1 MAKTLIGIIPKYKG
15 EFTAENYKSVTFQ
28 RMNYAKIGEDYYQSL
43 VDDNLGVEL
52 TDTNKWM
59 KLTYKEENDKNIS
72 EAVKRAN
79 DAVDAFNKTLLEH
92 ASITISIN
100 HSDDRASLNG
110 KNIYIKKVSDD
121 SILTT
126 IPIKEG
132 TDSYSYDLQPD
143 TSYYVTTD
151 ELEGYSVPNS
161 GKLSAISNN
170 VREIALKF
178 ESEWFYPTLTRE
190 DGEATEGTNMV
201 LVYNIKGTRT
211 SMAYHAGMVIK
222 VPMGIRYQLVPESK
236 TGQIAGVFPSRV
248 AASDTYSYS
257 ASYKTALSQIG
268 IQLSDGSIILADKW
282 DDTKNNKSDVIG
294 IIVCTSGVKCVIAV
308 LDSYPSLP
316 WGTWGDLPSGCDVQ
330 TDRQFIKG
338 QLGESNTAAII
349 AAHPADNT
357 FAAGF
362 CYNTVLKNGRR
373 CYLPALDELQELYA
387 NKGAINACSQKILGI
402 DIITGMEKWSSTL
415 ISASNAWN
423 FYAYASTL
431 YRGFSK
437 CVLPVSAL

>member
-15 EFTAENYKSVTFQ
+15 EFTTENYKSVTFQ

-72 EAVKRAN
+72 EAVKRTN

-92 ASITISIN
+92 AAITISIN

-121 SILTT
+121 SILTI

-151 ELEGYSVPNS
+151 ELEGYTVPNS

-190 DGEATEGTNMV
+190 DGEATEDTNMV

-236 TGQIAGVFPSRV
+236 AGQIAGVFPSLV

-308 LDSYPSLP
+308 LDSYPRLP
-316 WGTWGDLPSGCDVQ
+316 WGNWGDFPNGCDVQ
-330 TDRQFIKG
+330 TDPQFIKG

-373 CYLPALDELQELYA
+373 CYLPASDELREFYA
-387 NKGAINACSQKILGI
+387 NKDAINACSQKILGI
-402 DIITGMEKWSSTL
+402 DIITFQWIWSSNL
-415 ISASNAWN
+415 LSKDKAWC
-423 FYAYASTL
+423 FRTICDYD
-431 YRGFSK
+431 YRFTPH